1 MFMFGT
7 SFDRPQRASA
17 VAWARDL
24 LQSPFL
30 VLDTET
36 TGLSSRDDVIAVAV
50 VNHEGKT
57 LLNTLVKA
65 TQPIPYAAT
74 RIHGITDA
82 DVVAAPPFA
91 QVYAQLA
98 QLLSGQTMAVYNLD
112 FDSRML
118 DANRR
123 RSGLAP
129 LETVASHCA
138 MKWYACYHGEW
149 DAWKRDFRWQKLSAA
164 CRTLGIPVKRAH
176 SAAGDCLLTL
186 EVIRRMAAGD

>member
-1 MFMFGT
+1 MFGT
-7 SFDRPQRASA
+7 SFDKPQRDSA

-36 TGLSSRDDVIAVAV
+36 TGLSGRNDIIAVAV

-57 LLNTLVKA
+57 LLDTLVKA

-91 QVYAQLA
+91 EVYAQLSE
-98 QLLSGQTMAVYNLD
+98 LVSGQTIAVYNLD
-112 FDSRML
+112 FDARML
-118 DANRR
+118 DSNRR
-123 RSGLAP
+123 RCGLAP
-129 LETVASHCA
+129 IEMLASHCA
-138 MKWYACYHGEW
+138 MKWYARYHGEW
-149 DAWKRDFRWQKLSAA
+149 DAWKRDFRWQKLAVA
-164 CRTLGIPVKRAH
+164 CRNLDIPVKRVH

-186 EVIRRMAAGD
+186 EVIRRMAASE